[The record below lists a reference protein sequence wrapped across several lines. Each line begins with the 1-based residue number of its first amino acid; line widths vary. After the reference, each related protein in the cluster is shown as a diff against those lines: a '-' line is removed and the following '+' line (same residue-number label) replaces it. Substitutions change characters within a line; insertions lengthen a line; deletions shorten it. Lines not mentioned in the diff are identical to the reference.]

1 MTSRRSFVRTSTAA
15 LTAAALP
22 RWSGWGMNQERIERI
37 GVQLYTLRTEM
48 QRDLEGTLARVA
60 DIGYKEVEFA
70 GYFGRSP
77 EQIRATLDKVGL
89 TSPSGHMPYEALG
102 EGWARVLD
110 ASRTIGH
117 EYTVIAWTP
126 EEERR
131 TMDDWKRIAEK
142 FNRAGEQTRRAGLQF
157 AYHNHDFEFKPIG
170 GHIPFDL
177 LLERTDPAAVKLE
190 MDLYWI
196 TLAGGD
202 PFAYFAKYP
211 GRFPMV
217 HVKDLKRGAQ
227 SPMVD
232 VGAGDINFKAIF
244 AKRREAGI
252 QHYFVEHDEP
262 ASPFDSISA
271 SFRYLKQL
279 EF

>member
-15 LTAAALP
+15 PTAAALP

-37 GVQLYTLRTEM
+37 GVQLYTLRSEM
-48 QRDLEGTLARVA
+48 QRDLEATLARVA

-126 EEERR
+126 
-131 TMDDWKRIAEK
+131 
-142 FNRAGEQTRRAGLQF
+142 
-157 AYHNHDFEFKPIG
+157 EFKPIG

-271 SFRYLKQL
+271 SLSHAGATTPPIAAAVA
-279 EF
+279 